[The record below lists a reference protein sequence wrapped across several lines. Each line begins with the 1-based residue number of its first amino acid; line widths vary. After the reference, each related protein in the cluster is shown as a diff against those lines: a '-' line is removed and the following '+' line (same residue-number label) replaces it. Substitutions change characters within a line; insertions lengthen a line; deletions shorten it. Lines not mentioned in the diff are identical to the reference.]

1 MKHEHSIL
9 LVDDDSASAQTM
21 RVILEG
27 AGRQITT
34 VSDGHEAL
42 NLLSTER
49 FDLAIF
55 ELTLPGLSG
64 AKLMEEM
71 KRRQICVPVI
81 YVTAHGEWESYLTL
95 MNMGA
100 FEYLTK
106 PVNKREILLAVRNSL
121 EKGGKYSGA

>member
-1 MKHEHSIL
+1 MDTVSMKHEHSIL

-27 AGRQITT
+27 AGRQIAT

-55 ELTLPGLSG
+55 ELTPPGLSG
-64 AKLMEEM
+64 AKLYGRNEEKTNM
-71 KRRQICVPVI
+71 CSGHLCDSAWRMGVI
-81 YVTAHGEWESYLTL
+81 LDTHEHG
-95 MNMGA
+95 
-100 FEYLTK
+100 
-106 PVNKREILLAVRNSL
+106 RI
-121 EKGGKYSGA
+121 